1 MPHAPSPVLCAVAL
15 AALLAGCASAPGF
28 NYTVPIQPEG
38 SSGYTEKPG
47 WTNSKFAVAA
57 ANPLATDAG
66 YQVLRA
72 GGSAVDAAIA
82 VQMVLT
88 LVEPQSSGIG
98 GGAFL
103 LHYNGRDVE
112 AFDGRE
118 TAPAA
123 ADEKLFLGADGK
135 PLPFYD
141 GVVGGRSVGVPG
153 TVRMLELAHRQHGKL
168 PWADL
173 FKPAIALADG
183 GFKVS
188 ARLNTLLASEKYLAK
203 DPVAAA
209 YFFDAAGKPWPVG
222 HVLKNPELAGVLKG
236 IAANGSRALLEGG
249 VAQAIVDKV
258 QKHPTNPGKL
268 TLVDLAAYQPRKRA
282 PICHDYTAVGKDY
295 RICGFPPPSSGAIA
309 VGQILGI
316 LSNTQA
322 GALPLQGG
330 LPSAEWLHLYT
341 ESARLAFADR
351 AQYVGDPDFV
361 QPPAGNWNS
370 LLDPAYL
377 AGRAKLIGQAPGA
390 LSMKVAQPGNPGV
403 IKTSYAPMPAQPEYG
418 TSHISI
424 VDAQGNALAM
434 TTTIEDAFGARQMVT
449 TNTARSGG
457 FLLNNELTDFSFAP
471 TDADGKPIANRV
483 QPGKRPRSS
492 MAPTLVFDKATGE
505 LLMSGGSPGGA
516 LIIHYTAKALYGT
529 LNWGLAPQRAID
541 LPNFGSLNGP
551 SLLEEKRFPAATV
564 DALRMR
570 GAEVRET
577 NMTSG
582 LQAIMRSTV
591 NGKPVLLGGVHGP
604 GVVGGHARVQQL
616 GERAGH
622 RLALGLEAQ
631 RADALFR
638 VRVLE
643 YPDPHDAVSIAR
655 RAGPVRA
662 IPDAGL
668 QVAPHGGMRER
679 IAQAA
684 GRVLAMRARGVGQ
697 LAEGGGGRVGFKTA
711 ANGRGVA
718 RRVLVDDFGG
728 GQKFSHQVDGF
739 FAGREE
745 LLLVP
750 VAEMGQHEPAGL
762 AIDGDLDL

>member
-1 MPHAPSPVLCAVAL
+1 MPRLFFPALSAIAL
-15 AALLAGCASAPGF
+15 AALLAGCASAPGLS
-28 NYTVPIQPEG
+28 YTVPIQPEG

-47 WTNSKFAVAA
+47 WTNAKFAVAA

-66 YQVLRA
+66 FQVLKA

-103 LHYNGRDVE
+103 LHYNGREVE

-135 PLPFYD
+135 PMPFYD

-153 TVRMLELAHRQHGKL
+153 TVRMLEMAHRQHGKL
-168 PWADL
+168 AWAEL
-173 FKPAIALADG
+173 FKPAITLADG

-209 YFFDAAGKPWPVG
+209 YFYDPAGKPWPVG
-222 HVLKNPELAGVLKG
+222 HVLKNPELAAVLRA
-236 IAANGSRALLEGG
+236 IAANGSRALLEGE

-268 TLVDLAAYQPRKRA
+268 SLSDLAGYQPRKRT
-282 PICHDYTAVGKDY
+282 PICHDYAATGKDY

-322 GALPLQGG
+322 ASLPLQAGVPTPAG
-330 LPSAEWLHLYT
+330 PAPSADWLYLYT
-341 ESARLAFADR
+341 EAARLAFADR
-351 AQYVGDPDFV
+351 ALYLGDPDFV
-361 QPPAGNWNS
+361 QPPAGNWMS

-390 LSMKVAQPGNPGV
+390 PSMKVAQPGNPGAV
-403 IKTSYAPMPAQPEYG
+403 KTSYAPMAPQPEYG

-434 TTTIEDAFGARQMVT
+434 TTTIEDVFGARQMVK
-449 TNTARSGG
+449 G

-471 TDADGKPIANRV
+471 TDADGKPVANRV

-492 MAPTLVFDKATGE
+492 MAPTLVFDKATGQF
-505 LLMSGGSPGGA
+505 LLSAGSPGGA
-516 LIIHYTAKALYGT
+516 LIIHYVAKTLYGT
-529 LNWGLAPQRAID
+529 LNWGLNPQRAID

-551 SLLEEKRFPAATV
+551 SLLEEKRFPVPTV
-564 DALRMR
+564 DALRTR
-570 GAEVRET
+570 GAEVREQ

-582 LQAIMRSTV
+582 LQAIMRGTV
-591 NGKPVLLGGVHGP
+591 NGQPVLLGGADP
-604 GVVGGHARVQQL
+604 RREGVV
-616 GERAGH
+616 
-622 RLALGLEAQ
+622 
-631 RADALFR
+631 
-638 VRVLE
+638 
-643 YPDPHDAVSIAR
+643 
-655 RAGPVRA
+655 
-662 IPDAGL
+662 
-668 QVAPHGGMRER
+668 
-679 IAQAA
+679 
-684 GRVLAMRARGVGQ
+684 
-697 LAEGGGGRVGFKTA
+697 
-711 ANGRGVA
+711 
-718 RRVLVDDFGG
+718 
-728 GQKFSHQVDGF
+728 
-739 FAGREE
+739 
-745 LLLVP
+745 
-750 VAEMGQHEPAGL
+750 MG
-762 AIDGDLDL
+762 D